1 MPKLLPDERQQG
13 RHVGRNLSRE
23 TQGFLARL
31 PGAQASDYIPVRFK
45 PDFRPIREIF
55 FACLACLDP
64 FGRKIRNSCREYAK
78 ICFRPD
84 FSASAY
90 ISLADCTVTRLT
102 ASGMYTSI
110 AGPQIAVTLAPLNH
124 AQVANAQPIRPV
136 EGLDQ
141 KRTPSQNSRVGPSV
155 TSTFLPAY
163 PAGKARAGQPEKF
176 RAILP
181 ACLVLPRHR
190 RCPQCLA

>member
-1 MPKLLPDERQQG
+1 MPKLLPDEAAG

-55 FACLACLDP
+55 LLALP
-64 FGRKIRNSCREYAK
+64 VLILSGAKSETAAENMPKSAFGQI
-78 ICFRPD
+78 FRPPHTFHLRIAQLRTFD
-84 FSASAY
+84 
-90 ISLADCTVTRLT
+90 SLRNVHFNCRAADCRNFG
-102 ASGMYTSI
+102 A
-110 AGPQIAVTLAPLNH
+110 PQPCTGGQCAAHTPCG
-124 AQVANAQPIRPV
+124 
-136 EGLDQ
+136 GLDQ

-155 TSTFLPAY
+155 TSTFCLPY
-163 PAGKARAGQPEKF
+163 HLRKARAGQPEKF